1 MEMTMAMAMAK
12 QEMAAGNEA
21 AQPRRAFVVQAGG
34 AGYRA
39 EQGSDYRPGISSETV
54 GSKVLWLGVVS
65 LPPGERTKAHVHDR
79 HETAFY
85 MLSGDELEMWTGDQL
100 QFQDVVRPGDYLYIP
115 ANVLHVAVNRGKQ
128 PAVFVGAR
136 NEPTA
141 QESVVM
147 YPEMDA
153 RVP

>member
-1 MEMTMAMAMAK
+1 MATGMQDVPAK
-12 QEMAAGNEA
+12 NQASSGMKA
-21 AQPRRAFVVQAGG
+21 VVVRGGG

-39 EQGSDYRPGISSETV
+39 KQGSDYLPGISLETV
-54 GSKVLWLGVVS
+54 GAKALWLGVAS
-65 LPPGERTKAHVHDR
+65 IPPGQRTKAHVHER

-85 MLSGDELEMWTGDQL
+85 MLSGDDLEMWTGDQL
-100 QFQDVVRPGDYLYIP
+100 QFRDIVRPGDYLYIP
-115 ANVLHVAVNRGKQ
+115 ANVLHVAVNRGSQ

>member
-1 MEMTMAMAMAK
+1 MTIAK
-12 QEMAAGNEA
+12 QAIPAGNDA
-21 AQPRRAFVVQAGG
+21 LAGTKAVVVRG
-34 AGYRA
+34 AVTGYRA
-39 EQGSDYRPGISSETV
+39 EQGSDYLPGISSETV
-54 GSKVLWLGVVS
+54 GAKALWLGVATI
-65 LPPGERTKAHVHDR
+65 PPGKRTKAHVHER
-79 HETAFY
+79 HGTAFY

-100 QFQDVVRPGDYLYIP
+100 QFRDIVRPGDYLYIP
-115 ANVLHVAVNRGKQ
+115 ANVLHVAVNRGNH

>member
-1 MEMTMAMAMAK
+1 MTSAK
-12 QEMAAGNEA
+12 QPDPAHNEA
-21 AQPRRAFVVQAGG
+21 LVGRQAVVMRGG
-34 AGYRA
+34 GTGYRA
-39 EQGSDYRPGISSETV
+39 RQGSNYLPGISSETV
-54 GSKVLWLGVVS
+54 GSKALWLGVAS
-65 LPPGERTKAHVHDR
+65 IAPGKRTMAHVHEH

-100 QFQDVVRPGDYLYIP
+100 QFQDIVRPGDYLYIP
-115 ANVLHVAVNRGKQ
+115 ANVLHIAVNRGSR

-141 QESVVM
+141 QESVVLH
-147 YPEMDA
+147 PEMDA

>member
-1 MEMTMAMAMAK
+1 MTISKERTDARPGFSRGKALVSK
-12 QEMAAGNEA
+12 GD
-21 AQPRRAFVVQAGG
+21 

-39 EQGSDYRPGISSETV
+39 EQGPDYMPGISAESV
-54 GSKVLWLGVVS
+54 GSTTLWLGIATI
-65 LPPGERTKAHVHDR
+65 PPGKRTKAHVHER

-85 MLSGDELEMWTGDQL
+85 MLSGEELELWSGDQL
-100 QFQDVVRPGDYLYIP
+100 QHRDVMHPGDYLYIP
-115 ANVLHVAVNRGKQ
+115 ANVLHVAVNRGAQ

-141 QESVVM
+141 QESVVL
-147 YPEMDA
+147 YPEMDS